1 MPWLG
6 SSVWGVQRVRSVS
19 EAPADLRLKM
29 NVPSQCGAEAK
40 ARRPR
45 RLLPPLRPLDMVDLR
60 TPSSMT
66 LTWNAGDLRGQ
77 ASEPLT
83 QLRDLVS
90 FKVPTVD
97 GGNPVT
103 SYQLYRDVPA
113 LDQERFLLAGL
124 FWSLLWR
131 LRLCFVFSFQAG
143 DSSGIYTLA
152 YARSLGERGSPERRR
167 ETCERGG
174 DHGFGDS
181 ALPQQRQDLPLL
193 RGGRERCQGAPKII
207 RDPLSLNVSQVGP
220 GARTSVFS
228 AEMRCTPRSLVAAPY
243 KARPGA
249 ASSP

>member
-83 QLRDLVS
+83 QLRDLVT

-103 SYQLYRDVPA
+103 SYQLYRDAPGPGSREIFACGPLMEAPA
-113 LDQERFLLAGL
+113 LFCVLLSGRRLLGHLHLGL
-124 FWSLLWR
+124 CPESR
-131 LRLCFVFSFQAG
+131 RK
-143 DSSGIYTLA
+143 
-152 YARSLGERGSPERRR
+152 GES
-167 ETCERGG
+167 
-174 DHGFGDS
+174 
-181 ALPQQRQDLPLL
+181 
-193 RGGRERCQGAPKII
+193 
-207 RDPLSLNVSQVGP
+207 
-220 GARTSVFS
+220 
-228 AEMRCTPRSLVAAPY
+228 
-243 KARPGA
+243 
-249 ASSP
+249 